1 MTWCQHQ
8 PSSCKNVLTND
19 NWDGKDTWRWHYQTG
34 HQNQLRTRAQAT
46 SKHAAFKNQLK
57 GPQRT
62 TWNRVRAWG
71 MRGEQGSD
79 SVCSSESLKAQQKIP
94 QESRKGMAHREAG
107 RYCRDEGRKDC
118 GVIRNENGQNETLL
132 KSQII
137 RRLRLSGGESKDI
150 EGWDRKGKTSEGLFQ
165 ENQQQVEKE
174 ALPSSFLGLVW
185 FGFRFV
191 WVWCEWVWWESACQE
206 NTNIK

>member
-1 MTWCQHQ
+1 
-8 PSSCKNVLTND
+8 
-19 NWDGKDTWRWHYQTG
+19 
-34 HQNQLRTRAQAT
+34 
-46 SKHAAFKNQLK
+46 
-57 GPQRT
+57 
-62 TWNRVRAWG
+62 

-150 EGWDRKGKTSEGLFQ
+150 EG
-165 ENQQQVEKE
+165 
-174 ALPSSFLGLVW
+174 
-185 FGFRFV
+185 
-191 WVWCEWVWWESACQE
+191 
-206 NTNIK
+206 